1 MKAASVAACLVLLGS
16 ILGPGE
22 VMPWP
27 VRLGSALAAVWV
39 LSVFLGFELRIGDGG
54 LTRRLG
60 PLVLHCR
67 WTDLETV
74 RVDAV
79 PGFRRVRLVLHS
91 RNGDKISF
99 PLFLLGDRDRIRLAD
114 RLLHHLPDTLRQQW
128 LNDGDSLLR

>member
-1 MKAASVAACLVLLGS
+1 MACLILLGS

-22 VMPWP
+22 AMPWP

-39 LSVFLGFELRIGDGG
+39 LLVLVGFELRIGDGG

-67 WTDLETV
+67 WTDLDTV
-74 RVDAV
+74 RVKAV
-79 PGFRRVRLVLHS
+79 PGFGRVRLVLCF
-91 RNGDKISF
+91 RNGDQISF